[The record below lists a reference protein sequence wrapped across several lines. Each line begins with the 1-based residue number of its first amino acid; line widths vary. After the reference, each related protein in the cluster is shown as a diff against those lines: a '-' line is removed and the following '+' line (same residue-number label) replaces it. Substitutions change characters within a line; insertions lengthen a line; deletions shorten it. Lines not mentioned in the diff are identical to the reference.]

1 MAPSPA
7 DPRQQSSAW
16 VRRGQGALRAGR
28 LPEARQALRAAV
40 AADPAHAEAWL
51 LLARLSPPRARLAY
65 TAKALELNPRD
76 PRAHA
81 ELRRVRRLGGHGAP
95 AALAL
100 PAAPTASLIGLNRLQ
115 LIVVALVALL
125 ALLGA
130 PILARQTAALPE
142 AGPPAGGRSLNGVL
156 AQLRLITATPMPTL
170 TPSATATH
178 SPTSTP
184 TPTDTPTHSP
194 TNTPT
199 HTPPP
204 TATTASGGERWIQV
218 DLSDQRV
225 TAYEGQTAV
234 QSFLVST
241 GTLWTPTVLGDY
253 RIYVKYEA
261 ADMAG
266 PGYYL
271 PSVPYVMYFY
281 EGYGLHG
288 TYWHN
293 NFGTPMSHG
302 CVNLRIEDAAWLF
315 GWASVGTS
323 VRVVN

>member
-1 MAPSPA
+1 MALPPA
-7 DPRQQSSAW
+7 DPRQQSTAW
-16 VRRGQGALRAGR
+16 VRRGQAALRAGR
-28 LPEARQALRAAV
+28 LPEARQALRSAV
-40 AADPAHAEAWL
+40 AADPGHAEAWL

-76 PRAHA
+76 ARAHA
-81 ELRRVRRLGGHGAP
+81 ELRRVRRLGL
-95 AALAL
+95 AATGSTVGL
-100 PAAPTASLIGLNRLQ
+100 PAAPAVTPIGLSRLQ
-115 LIVVALVALL
+115 LTVVALVALV
-125 ALLGA
+125 ALLVA
-130 PILARQTAALPE
+130 PMLARQLAALPVE
-142 AGPPAGGRSLNGVL
+142 RLPASRPSLNGVL
-156 AQLRLITATPMPTL
+156 AQLRLITATPTPTL
-170 TPSATATH
+170 TPTT
-178 SPTSTP
+178 
-184 TPTDTPTHSP
+184 TPTHTP

-199 HTPPP
+199 HTPSPTATATASPPPP
-204 TATTASGGERWIQV
+204 TATAAPGGERWILV

-225 TAYEGQTAV
+225 IAYEGETTV

-241 GTLWTPTVLGDY
+241 GTQWTPTVLGDY

-271 PSVPYVMYFY
+271 PSVPYVMYFF

-302 CVNLRIEDAAWLF
+302 CVNLRTEDAAWLF
-315 GWASVGTS
+315 GWASVGTA